1 MPFGG
6 KPAPQKTDMDLN
18 TRLKVPP
25 QVMSRLVGDETVLLD
40 LESGI
45 YFGLDGVG
53 RQIWESVAS
62 GHSLGEIIAEVVAAY
77 EVDEAQAE
85 SDVIE
90 FVRDLVERGL
100 LARP

>member
-1 MPFGG
+1 
-6 KPAPQKTDMDLN
+6 MDLD
-18 TRLKVPP
+18 TKLSIPQ

-53 RQIWESVAS
+53 KRIWEKI
-62 GHSLGEIIAEVVAAY
+62 GEGLTLGEVAEVIVSEY
-77 EVDEAQAE
+77 EVDEAQAQ

-90 FVRDLVERGL
+90 FVTNLVERGL
-100 LARP
+100 LAE